1 MKGLIFAFVILSSG
15 HIWDSFGQEISQ
27 ETSKQLPNPISTSSV
42 IENSETTAINSEK
55 MSKAEDSSPA
65 KRGPQQPG
73 WGGLLSGLLGSITK
87 TADTSDCPGK
97 CLHALA
103 SLLCEEVRED
113 IQCPASSMRC
123 CVDRGD
129 KTPKPSNSPPNDLD
143 TSESRPETSTKRV
156 RPNAPRKTTVTTT
169 TTTKAPTTK
178 KQAVATDKQ
187 DKFGDYE
194 YVDSSDS
201 DGTSDSASRFS
212 SMTTSA
218 FLICTVHF
226 FFRMTA
232 FK

>member
-1 MKGLIFAFVILSSG
+1 
-15 HIWDSFGQEISQ
+15 
-27 ETSKQLPNPISTSSV
+27 
-42 IENSETTAINSEK
+42 
-55 MSKAEDSSPA
+55 
-65 KRGPQQPG
+65 
-73 WGGLLSGLLGSITK
+73 
-87 TADTSDCPGK
+87 
-97 CLHALA
+97 
-103 SLLCEEVRED
+103 
-113 IQCPASSMRC
+113 MRC

-156 RPNAPRKTTVTTT
+156 RPNPQRKTTVTTT

-232 FK
+232 F

>member
-1 MKGLIFAFVILSSG
+1 MKGLIFACVVLSSG
-15 HIWDSFGQEISQ
+15 HILDSFGQEISQ
-27 ETSKQLPNPISTSSV
+27 ETNKQLPSPSQTSSV
-42 IENSETTAINSEK
+42 IENSETAAINSEK
-55 MSKAEDSSPA
+55 IPEARETTPA
-65 KRGPQQPG
+65 RGPQQPG

-87 TADTSDCPGK
+87 TADVSECPGK

-113 IQCPASSMRC
+113 IQCPAQSMRC
-123 CVDRGD
+123 CVDRGN
-129 KTPKPSNSPPNDLD
+129 KAKPPPPNDLE
-143 TSESRPETSTKRV
+143 TSESRPESSTKRV
-156 RPNAPRKTTVTTT
+156 RPNPPRKTTATTT
-169 TTTKAPTTK
+169 TTTKAPTTTK
-178 KQAVATDKQ
+178 KAVATDKQ

-212 SMTTSA
+212 SMTTISA

-232 FK
+232 F